1 MHQFCIGV
9 IVDRRCLAMMKYS
22 NYDAWQD
29 GMDNKARKEWL
40 PWDESGIKV
49 CAIIRLLKGC

>member
-1 MHQFCIGV
+1 MM
-9 IVDRRCLAMMKYS
+9 VDQRYLAVMKYG

-40 PWDESGIKV
+40 
-49 CAIIRLLKGC
+49 L